1 MNNPEPD
8 ELSQKLRAWK
18 VDPQI
23 PTGFQREVWQR
34 IAARQSVR
42 EEAFLPATVQWLS
55 GLLARPQYA
64 VALVVLSLGASVAV
78 AHVQAKDS
86 NEQSWRTLEA
96 RYTTSVDPLAMA
108 HPAHE

>member
-1 MNNPEPD
+1 MSNPEHD

-23 PTGFQREVWQR
+23 PSGFQREVWQR
-34 IAARQSVR
+34 IAARQAER
-42 EEAFLPATVQWLS
+42 EEAFWPATVQWLS

-64 VALVVLSLGASVAV
+64 VALVALSLGLSVAV
-78 AHVQAKDS
+78 AHVQAQDS
-86 NEQSWRTLEA
+86 NAASWKTLEA